1 MQHPAPFLLAQL
13 SDLHLT
19 GVVGEDKSY
28 TDFLAVLQLAKS
40 QRPHAFLL
48 TGDLVNDG
56 KSAGYDWLFTTLN
69 STGIPFFTL
78 AGNHDLTHE
87 HNSHL
92 PFHLRHF
99 SPIKKDE
106 RLAEC
111 QRHIIG
117 DWQLLLLNSAIAGE
131 THGTLTEATFDWL
144 KRTLDAHHEPAV
156 IALHHP
162 PKKVGSAWI
171 DAYRLD
177 NGDRLYALLS
187 AYPYA
192 KVLLSGH
199 VHQAHTFSGTPTLYT
214 CPATSRQFLPFF
226 DDFALDDVPAGFR
239 AVSFFQNG
247 GHHSEI
253 FRLNPAK

>member
-1 MQHPAPFLLAQL
+1 MPTPFRLAQL

-40 QRPHAFLL
+40 QRPHALLL

-56 KSAGYDWLFTTLN
+56 LNAGYDWLFTTLKN
-69 STGIPFFTL
+69 IDLPFFTL
-78 AGNHDLTHE
+78 AGNHDVTHE

-99 SPIKKDE
+99 SPLKKDD

-111 QRHIIG
+111 QRHLIG
-117 DWQLLLLNSAIAGE
+117 NWQLLLLNSAIAGK
-131 THGTLTEATFDWL
+131 THGTLTEASFDWL
-144 KRTLDAHHEPAV
+144 NNTLSAHTEPAV

-171 DAYRLD
+171 DAYRLE

-187 AYPYA
+187 THPHA
-192 KVLLSGH
+192 KVILTGH
-199 VHQAHTFSGTPTLYT
+199 VHQAHTLTGSPTLYT

-226 DDFALDDVPAGFR
+226 DEFALDNVPAGFR
-239 AVSFFQNG
+239 CLYFYDNG
-247 GHHSEI
+247 THHSEI
-253 FRLNPAK
+253 FRLNSPK